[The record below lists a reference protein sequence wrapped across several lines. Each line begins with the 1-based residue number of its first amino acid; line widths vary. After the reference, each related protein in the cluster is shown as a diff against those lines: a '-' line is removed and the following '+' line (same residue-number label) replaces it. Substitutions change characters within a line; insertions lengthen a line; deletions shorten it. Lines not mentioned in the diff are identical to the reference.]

1 MVVCVCACLLL
12 GKTNARAPLDPP
24 NPPNPLSAAWHRLQT
39 FTAADKAGRARP
51 LLADPAAR
59 AALADAVRVVAA
71 APHPPANWHPDTRPR
86 RLLLA
91 VLASNEALAA
101 RALRDYCDAFGVPYS
116 PPRPRVQAGGV
127 FVRLNAATDAPPPV
141 PTAAPYSGSDR
152 GVLITLGDVQ
162 LGHLP
167 LGLLDEGR
175 EKEAPPLE

>member
-1 MVVCVCACLLL
+1 M
-12 GKTNARAPLDPP
+12 
-24 NPPNPLSAAWHRLQT
+24 
-39 FTAADKAGRARP
+39 
-51 LLADPAAR
+51 
-59 AALADAVRVVAA
+59 AA
-71 APHPPANWHPDTRPR
+71 APHPPANWHPATRPR

-127 FVRLNAATDAPPPV
+127 FLRLNAATDTPPPV
-141 PTAAPYSGSDR
+141 PTAAPYAGSDR